1 MRIHLNK
8 IQVKIKKNL
17 ELILLS
23 FLILITIAS
32 TQIYNLNKEK
42 INKNY
47 IELVN
52 NIYFQKTL
60 EHIFNNFKPKYLNVQ
75 HKVKK

>member
-8 IQVKIKKNL
+8 IQAKIKKNL

-23 FLILITIAS
+23 FLILVTITS
-32 TQIYNLNKEK
+32 TQIYNLNKKK

-60 EHIFNNFKPKYLNVQ
+60 EHIFNNFKRKFVAYRL
-75 HKVKK
+75 KL